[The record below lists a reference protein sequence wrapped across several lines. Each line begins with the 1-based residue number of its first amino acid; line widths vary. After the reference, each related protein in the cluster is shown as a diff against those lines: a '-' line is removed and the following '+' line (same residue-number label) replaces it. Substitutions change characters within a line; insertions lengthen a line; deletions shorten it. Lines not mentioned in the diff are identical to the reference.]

1 MQMSIA
7 MKKEKKISRRHH
19 KGLSWVTFWRNLDL
33 SKIWRAKR
41 ISQKYLKE
49 GILGKENNY
58 KVKVEAART
67 EGLEQRKRGETK
79 GEKVRS

>member
-7 MKKEKKISRRHH
+7 MKKEKKRSRRHH

-58 KVKVEAART
+58 KVKVE
-67 EGLEQRKRGETK
+67 EQGQRAQSRERE
-79 GEKVRS
+79 EKQKEKK